1 MYKSKFVKGC
11 ESSVRGMYIT
21 KDGTRVKDKCEEEVE
36 ALQDR
41 SVCCVEHLS
50 ISLKWALGNLDWMLT
65 KPLPSRRRV
74 VRVSYFNIVA
84 NR

>member
-50 ISLKWALGNLDWMLT
+50 ISLK
-65 KPLPSRRRV
+65 
-74 VRVSYFNIVA
+74 
-84 NR
+84 